1 MASITEILTLLV
13 IIIGILILPKMF
25 RKEEKGTS
33 HKRLLTKAISVP
45 ARLGIIISI
54 LLPLISA
61 LVLQP
66 WKQNLI
72 LFILAGIVPL
82 IIGWGLYWMFAG
94 LKNKKRAG
102 SKKSL

>member
-1 MASITEILTLLV
+1 LASITEILTLLV
-13 IIIGILILPKMF
+13 IIVGILILPKMF
-25 RKEEKGTS
+25 RKE
-33 HKRLLTKAISVP
+33 TKAPSNKKLSTRSVSVP
-45 ARLGIIISI
+45 VRFGIIISI

-66 WKQNLI
+66 WKQNFT

-94 LKNKKRAG
+94 LKNKKRAK
-102 SKKSL
+102 SK